1 MRFAS
6 RNRHASR
13 HENSA
18 KCRRRSQRAPAGLVR
33 DLSHVV
39 KDFPGEAKI
48 VLSLETSDGLK
59 TLELGPGY
67 RVAPVPDFYAEVKAL
82 LGEAAVS

>member
-1 MRFAS
+1 VGEFEALRPAS
-6 RNRHASR
+6 EVRLKVDAR
-13 HENSA
+13 
-18 KCRRRSQRAPAGLVR
+18 RAPAGIVR

-39 KDFPGEAKI
+39 KDFPGEAKV

>member
-1 MRFAS
+1 MRLKVDARTRRPGS
-6 RNRHASR
+6 
-13 HENSA
+13 SA
-18 KCRRRSQRAPAGLVR
+18 TS
-33 DLSHVV
+33 SHVV
-39 KDFPGEAKI
+39 KDFPGDAKV